1 MQTRVC
7 DMLGI
12 EFPILAFSH
21 CRDVVAAVS
30 KAGGLGVLGVTAHTP
45 EQLEIDCAWIEDEI
59 GPNRGYGIDV
69 LIPAK
74 YTGSDEGGLT
84 KERLEPMIP
93 PEHRQFMTELL
104 ARYDVPPLPEGE
116 KARSGEGTWSHKG
129 AQPLVD
135 IALAH
140 KIRLIVN
147 ALGPAPVDLVTNAHR
162 NDVLVAALVGT
173 KVHAE
178 RQKNNGVDLIV
189 AQGYEA
195 GGHTGE
201 IATMV
206 LIPEVVDAVAGTP
219 VLAAGGIGRGR
230 QIAAAMALGAE
241 GVWTGSVW
249 LTTEEA
255 ETHPVVKKKFL
266 TATSSDTVRS
276 RASTGKPARQLR
288 TAWTDEWEAEANPK
302 PLGMPLHGMLI
313 AEAQQRIARSANTPN
328 SGAERLVNYFV
339 GQIVGTM
346 NQVKPARQVV
356 FEMVDEYLDVVRRL
370 AHGLEGA
377 GA

>member
-74 YTGSDEGGLT
+74 YTGSEEGGLT

>member
-1 MQTRVC
+1 
-7 DMLGI
+7 MLGI

-45 EQLEIDCAWIEDEI
+45 KQLEIDCAWIEDEI

-93 PEHRQFMTELL
+93 SEHRQFMNELL

-116 KARSGEGTWSHKG
+116 VVRSGEGTWSHKG

-147 ALGPAPVDLVTNAHR
+147 ALGPAPVDLVTDAHN
-162 NDVLVAALVGT
+162 NDVLVAGLVGT

-206 LIPEVVDAVAGTP
+206 LIPEVVDAVSGTP

-356 FEMVDEYLDVVRRL
+356 FEMVDEYLDVVAGL
-370 AHGLEGA
+370 ARSLEGT

>member
-1 MQTRVC
+1 MQTRVS

-45 EQLEIDCAWIEDEI
+45 KQLEIDCAWIEAEI

-74 YTGSDEGGLT
+74 YTGSEEGGLT

-93 PEHRQFMTELL
+93 PEHRQFMNELL

-116 KARSGEGTWSHKG
+116 RPPSGEGTWSHKG

-140 KIRLIVN
+140 RIRLIVN
-147 ALGPAPVDLVTNAHR
+147 ALGPAPVDLVTDAHN
-162 NDVLVAALVGT
+162 NDVLVAGLVGT

-288 TAWTDEWEAEANPK
+288 TAWTDEWEADGNPK

-356 FEMVDEYLDVVRRL
+356 FEMVDEYLDVVSGL
-370 AHGLEGA
+370 ARGLEATGA
-377 GA
+377 

>member
-1 MQTRVC
+1 MQTKVS

-30 KAGGLGVLGVTAHTP
+30 KAGGFGVLGVTAHTP
-45 EQLEIDCAWIEDEI
+45 RQLEIDCDWIEAEI
-59 GPNRGYGIDV
+59 GPEKSYGIDV

-74 YTGSDEGGLT
+74 YIGSDEGGLT
-84 KERLEPMIP
+84 AERLAPMIP
-93 PEHRQFMTELL
+93 VEHRQFLNEIL
-104 ARYDVPPLPEGE
+104 ARYDVPPLPDDERVGT
-116 KARSGEGTWSHKG
+116 GEGSWSHKG

-135 IALAH
+135 IALGRR
-140 KIRLIVN
+140 IRLIVN
-147 ALGPAPVDLVTNAHR
+147 ALGPAPVTLVEQAHQA
-162 NDVLVAALVGT
+162 NVHVAGLVGS

-178 RQKNNGVDLIV
+178 RQKNNGVDIIV

-201 IATMV
+201 IASMV
-206 LIPEVVDAVAGTP
+206 LIPEVVDAVGDIP
-219 VLAAGGIGRGR
+219 VLGAGGIGRGR
-230 QIAAAMALGAE
+230 QIAAAMALGAQ

-288 TAWTDEWEAEANPK
+288 TAWTDEWEAEGNPK

-313 AEAQQRIARSANTPN
+313 AEAQRRIARSANTPG

-339 GQIVGTM
+339 GQVVGTM
-346 NQVKPARQVV
+346 NQIKPARQVV
-356 FEMVDEYLDVVRRL
+356 FDMVEEYVDAVQGLNAGL
-370 AHGLEGA
+370 AV
-377 GA
+377 

>member
-45 EQLEIDCAWIEDEI
+45 KQLEIDCAWIEDEI

-84 KERLEPMIP
+84 RERLEPMIP
-93 PEHRQFMTELL
+93 PEHRQFMNELL

-116 KARSGEGTWSHKG
+116 VARSGEGTWSHKG

-147 ALGPAPVDLVTNAHR
+147 ALGPAPVDLVTDAHN
-162 NDVLVAALVGT
+162 NDVLVAGLVGT

-206 LIPEVVDAVAGTP
+206 LIPEVVDAVSGTP

-356 FEMVDEYLDVVRRL
+356 FEMVDEYLDVVAGL
-370 AHGLEGA
+370 ARSLEGT

>member
-45 EQLEIDCAWIEDEI
+45 KQLEIDCEWIENEI

-84 KERLEPMIP
+84 RERLAPMIP
-93 PEHRQFMTELL
+93 AEHREFIDELL

-116 KARSGEGTWSHKG
+116 RTNSGEGTWSHKG

-140 KIRLIVN
+140 RIRLIVN
-147 ALGPAPVDLVTNAHR
+147 ALGPAPVELVTQAHES
-162 NDVLVAALVGT
+162 NVLVAGLVGT
-173 KVHAE
+173 KVHAQ
-178 RQKNNGVDLIV
+178 RQMNNGVDIIV

-206 LIPEVVDAVAGTP
+206 LIPEVVDAVGNTP
-219 VLAAGGIGRGR
+219 VLAAGGISRGR
-230 QIAAAMALGAE
+230 QMAAAMALGAQ

-255 ETHPVVKKKFL
+255 ETHPVVKQKFL
-266 TATSSDTVRS
+266 TASSSDTVRS

-288 TAWTDEWEAEANPK
+288 TAWTEEWEAEANPK

-313 AEAQQRIARSANTPN
+313 AEAQQRIHRSAMTPG
-328 SGAERLVNYFV
+328 SGAEKLVNYFV
-339 GQIVGTM
+339 GQVVGNM
-346 NQVKPARQVV
+346 NQIKPARQVV
-356 FEMVDEYLDVVRRL
+356 FEMVDEYLDVVGGL
-370 AHGLEGA
+370 ARGLEVSGS
-377 GA
+377 

>member
-30 KAGGLGVLGVTAHTP
+30 KAGGFGVLGVTAHTP